1 MHKNG
6 QDEMSGLSGQIEIAI
21 IAERALIQV
30 GRLVSI
36 LGYMKNGATGP
47 VFLNGKILLFK

>member
-6 QDEMSGLSGQIEIAI
+6 QDEMSGLSGQIETAI
-21 IAERALIQV
+21 IAERVLIQV

-36 LGYMKNGATGP
+36 
-47 VFLNGKILLFK
+47 